1 MSELAPSLRP
11 AAVADIADIAGA
23 RQRRDVVAL
32 LSGVGLFAD
41 IDETDLGR
49 FARLFGRVELAPGET
64 LWRQGER
71 CHGLAVLLAGEAR
84 VCRQLPGER
93 ELELARLGPGDVLGE
108 IPLLG
113 GGAHS
118 AAVRAL
124 GPCSLLLLTRPCF
137 DACAS
142 SFEPSAQELRR
153 RIVAI
158 VCGRLRGVLAGLAA
172 TEARPDSHPDTSRR
186 RTRRHAPQPTA
197 PPRLDY
203 LSRLPLFRGL
213 EPDLVSELVGRG
225 TVLAADRGQVIQHEC
240 TRPGSCYVT
249 LNGVVEDVVHCGGAP
264 LRVGFAGPGHA
275 FGYIGL
281 LDGEPAPVSSVTR
294 ERSVLL
300 AADREHV
307 DDLLRSAGP
316 RSRPFAAALERD
328 LIAGLETAERA
339 RSHLAAARA
348 S

>member
-11 AAVADIADIAGA
+11 TAVAEIAVA
-23 RQRRDVVAL
+23 RQRRDVAAL
-32 LSGVGLFAD
+32 LGGVGLFAGM
-41 IDETDLGR
+41 DEHDLGR
-49 FARLFGRVELAPGET
+49 FAPLLRRVELAPGES

-71 CHGLAVLLAGEAR
+71 CQGLAVLIAGEGQ
-84 VCRQLPGER
+84 VWRQLPGER
-93 ELELARLGPGDVLGE
+93 ELEIARLGPGDVLGE

-118 AAVRAL
+118 AGVRAL
-124 GPCSLLLLTRPCF
+124 GPCSLLLLTRAGF
-137 DACAS
+137 DACTI
-142 SFEPSAQELRR
+142 SFEPSANELRR

-158 VCGRLRGVLAGLAA
+158 VCARLRRALAGLAA
-172 TEARPDSHPDTSRR
+172 TAARQDSHPDALPC
-186 RTRRHAPQPTA
+186 RTPRQAPQPTA

-213 EPDLVSELVGRG
+213 EPDLVSELIGRG
-225 TVLAADRGQVIQHEC
+225 TVLAADRGQVLQQEW
-240 TRPGSCYVT
+240 TGPGSCYVT
-249 LNGVVEDVVHCGGAP
+249 LNGVVEDVVHRGGAP
-264 LRVGFAGPGHA
+264 LRAGFAGPGHA

-281 LDGEPAPVSSVTR
+281 LDGEPAPVSSVAR
-294 ERSVLL
+294 ERSIVL

-307 DDLLRSAGP
+307 EDLLRHGGP
-316 RSRPFAAALERD
+316 RSRPFAAALEGD
-328 LIAGLETAERA
+328 LIASLETVERA